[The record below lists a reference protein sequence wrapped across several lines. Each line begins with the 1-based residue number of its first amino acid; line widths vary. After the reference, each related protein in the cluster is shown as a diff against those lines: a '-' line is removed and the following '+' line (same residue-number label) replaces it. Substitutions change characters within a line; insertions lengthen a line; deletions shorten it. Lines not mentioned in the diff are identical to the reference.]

1 MSVVKSK
8 RKKGELEVLTK
19 ATRIDFNDVNASYK
33 SWRAHASK
41 GDNFFLIAD
50 MDEHIKTIRRDT
62 HEQHDEDDSTGK
74 TEQST

>member
-8 RKKGELEVLTK
+8 RK
-19 ATRIDFNDVNASYK
+19 
-33 SWRAHASK
+33 K

-50 MDEHIKTIRRDT
+50 MDEYIKTIRRDT
-62 HEQHDEDDSTGK
+62 HEQHDEADSTGK